1 MNLRQMAITFWIA
14 SSIGL
19 LAIIVTLMVYVQ
31 PEINSPNSKF
41 KYVPSTQPTGVP
53 FTPTR
58 IDKTSL
64 IMQQN
69 VNCWLAVVGATCG
82 LERTYL

>member
-1 MNLRQMAITFWIA
+1 MDLRQTAITLWIA

-19 LAIIVTLMVYVQ
+19 LAIIVTLIAHAQ
-31 PEINSPNSKF
+31 PEINSPNKKF
-41 KYVPSTQPTGVP
+41 RYVPNTQPTGIP